1 MIYNRTSMKL
11 TSKYDITA
19 RRQSVFVVTLDLWT
33 KKRMQQIQMIQDFSP
48 IHATFNLLP
57 TILIDLSTIFYTFD
71 MGQLRKLRRRNW
83 KERLK
88 ICKIA
93 KFKSDTS

>member
-33 KKRMQQIQMIQDFSP
+33 KKRMQQIQMIQDFFSNSRNFQPSTNNLNSP
-48 IHATFNLLP
+48 FHGFLH
-57 TILIDLSTIFYTFD
+57 F
-71 MGQLRKLRRRNW
+71 
-83 KERLK
+83 
-88 ICKIA
+88 
-93 KFKSDTS
+93 